1 MKRLKTITIA
11 AVMLL
16 FIAGTVKIES
26 NIQDKAKQTE
36 QAGFW
41 EWLTGSGN
49 PPPGKIKVPTHG

>member
-16 FIAGTVKIES
+16 FIAGTVNLES
-26 NIQDKAKQTE
+26 HMQVKQTD

-41 EWLTGSGN
+41 DWLTSSGN
-49 PPPGKIKVPTHG
+49 PPPGKIKVPIHG